1 MSLLTLLFRLPLLP
15 VQGVVKVGEI
25 VRDQAEHEHHDPAA
39 VRRQLEEAEAAQ
51 TSGEASDEDVA
62 EAQEEAVARLVTPA
76 AGQSR
81 LPSRSRPGRTARHR
95 NRS

>member
-1 MSLLTLLFRLPLLP
+1 MGLLTLLFRLPLLP

-25 VRDQAEHEHHDPAA
+25 VRDQAESEHHDPAA
-39 VRRQLEEAEAAQ
+39 VRRRLEEAEAAR

-62 EAQEEAVARLVTPA
+62 RMEEEAVRPLVSPARSEPHA
-76 AGQSR
+76 EN
-81 LPSRSRPGRTARHR
+81 RPRRAARHR